1 MRYLSKEELLEMRE
15 RELNAFEEDGDA
27 WHYEEIDAIDQLL
40 EGKADED
47 YEACNYDYL
56 DFGD

>member
-1 MRYLSKEELLEMRE
+1 MGYLSKEELLEMRD

-40 EGKADED
+40 DGDADAQ
-47 YEACNYDYL
+47 YEAMNYDYYG
-56 DFGD
+56 FGD